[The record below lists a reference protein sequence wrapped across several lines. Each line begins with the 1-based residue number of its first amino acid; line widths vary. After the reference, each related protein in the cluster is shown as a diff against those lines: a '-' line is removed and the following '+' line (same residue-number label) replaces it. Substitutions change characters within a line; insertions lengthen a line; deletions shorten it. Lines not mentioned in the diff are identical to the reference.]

1 MCAYACED
9 GFLALTKR
17 FRYIKPEPLLCLSA
31 EKEAAAGEESL
42 VIIIVVYNSYITN
55 VKRKYAISNL
65 ASCKAEN
72 GKIIC
77 CGSSCRL
84 GYG

>member
-1 MCAYACED
+1 M
-9 GFLALTKR
+9 
-17 FRYIKPEPLLCLSA
+17 
-31 EKEAAAGEESL
+31 EAAAGEESL

-55 VKRKYAISNL
+55 VKRKYAILSL
-65 ASCKAEN
+65 TSCKMEN

>member
-1 MCAYACED
+1 M
-9 GFLALTKR
+9 
-17 FRYIKPEPLLCLSA
+17 SA

-42 VIIIVVYNSYITN
+42 VIVIVVYNSYITN
-55 VKRKYAISNL
+55 IKRKYAILSL
-65 ASCKAEN
+65 ASCKEES